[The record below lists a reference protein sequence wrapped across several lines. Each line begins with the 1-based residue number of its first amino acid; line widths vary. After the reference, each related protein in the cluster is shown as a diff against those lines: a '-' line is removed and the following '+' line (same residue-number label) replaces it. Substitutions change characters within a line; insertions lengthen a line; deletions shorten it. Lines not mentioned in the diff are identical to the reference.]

1 MIFNYSIEIIKKSM
15 FIDELSKLKIIK
27 EIDNNKENDTE
38 VIINYLEKII
48 LMQYKEA
55 VQNLYLIQEMVEHLD
70 LILQNTMV
78 QLG

>member
-38 VIINYLEKII
+38 VIINYLEKRIAEI
-48 LMQYKEA
+48 LE
-55 VQNLYLIQEMVEHLD
+55 QEKKMFYP
-70 LILQNTMV
+70 N
-78 QLG
+78 